1 MANTRAD
8 APIHATVRAFFRFAL
23 RMQRNPNVAKKIRS
37 STGKSDQIGSA
48 EGGRVGTAAAPAEDA
63 ATTDC
68 VRLLDGET
76 PPRTTAIARLKAEP
90 PINVQ

>member
-48 EGGRVGTAAAPAEDA
+48 EGGRCAAAAPAEDA

-68 VRLLDGET
+68 VRVLDGET
-76 PPRTTAIARLKAEP
+76 PPRTTAIARLKA
-90 PINVQ
+90 NRL